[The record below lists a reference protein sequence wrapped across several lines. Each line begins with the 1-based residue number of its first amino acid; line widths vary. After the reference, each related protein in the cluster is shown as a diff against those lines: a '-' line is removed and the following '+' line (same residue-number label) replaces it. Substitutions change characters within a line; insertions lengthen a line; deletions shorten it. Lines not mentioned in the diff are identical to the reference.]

1 MDYNQRCLACY
12 CDQLRTFLLFISLC
26 CWGPWG
32 PLIMTSVWSLWW
44 AVCGLTVWFP
54 HTLAASVSP
63 SLLTSTSDPVTDE
76 RSVNPEHQTEAADPA
91 SNFTASMSPNLPMNT
106 SDPAMDEQSVSP
118 EHQTE
123 AADPAS
129 NYTASMSP
137 NLLVSTSDPDEQS
150 VNPEHQTEA
159 ADPANKYTAPMSP
172 SLLMTTSDPGSDEQT
187 INPFHHTEPAD
198 LPSINTASMSPI
210 LLMPTFDPTDDQQ
223 SINPELQTEPTDLLI
238 SHDTA
243 SVSSILLM
251 TTSEASTTSDTTTT
265 TPKLKD
271 FTDPPRNNN
280 TGLVCISVLP
290 PRRGSYYVEH
300 GTGVSVGSMLVFW
313 CKEGYQLVGH
323 EKITCILHSG
333 VPRWSNYLPVCES
346 IPRPNDQ
353 GLRIALLV
361 SVVSGVVILVMT
373 VCFIV
378 CCCQEHISK
387 KKEKHRTG
395 RSRRRET
402 RSSRSRR
409 SPSWLER
416 EHLDWEAF
424 PPPKLFSLSQR
435 LDRPLPPGSP
445 VYSEVIRSY
454 ENRGYERSQESLL
467 RSPNTSYPTYPA
479 NSQIYP
485 ALVFQRVQTEPN
497 PSSSSTNPVY
507 VQIATPPKNKT
518 HHAAS
523 VTHP

>member
-1 MDYNQRCLACY
+1 
-12 CDQLRTFLLFISLC
+12 
-26 CWGPWG
+26 
-32 PLIMTSVWSLWW
+32 
-44 AVCGLTVWFP
+44 
-54 HTLAASVSP
+54 
-63 SLLTSTSDPVTDE
+63 
-76 RSVNPEHQTEAADPA
+76 
-91 SNFTASMSPNLPMNT
+91 
-106 SDPAMDEQSVSP
+106 
-118 EHQTE
+118 
-123 AADPAS
+123 
-129 NYTASMSP
+129 
-137 NLLVSTSDPDEQS
+137 
-150 VNPEHQTEA
+150 
-159 ADPANKYTAPMSP
+159 
-172 SLLMTTSDPGSDEQT
+172 MTTSDPTTDEKP
-187 INPFHHTEPAD
+187 INPEHPTEPTD
-198 LPSINTASMSPI
+198 PPSNNTVSPN
-210 LLMPTFDPTDDQQ
+210 LLMPTSDLMTDEQP
-223 SINPELQTEPTDLLI
+223 INPEHPTEPTDLFI
-238 SHDTA
+238 NTDTA
-243 SVSSILLM
+243 SVSSILLI
-251 TTSEASTTSDTTTT
+251 TNSDASTEAQST
-265 TPKLKD
+265 TPKHQND
-271 FTDPPRNNN
+271 STDPPSSNN

-323 EKITCILHSG
+323 EKITCILHAG
-333 VPRWSNYLPVCES
+333 VPRWSSYLPVCES

-373 VCFIV
+373 ICFIV
-378 CCCQEHISK
+378 CCCQEHMSK

-416 EHLDWEAF
+416 EHIDWEAF

-445 VYSEVIRSY
+445 VYSEVIRAY

-467 RSPNTSYPTYPA
+467 RSPNSTYPTYQA

-497 PSSSSTNPVY
+497 PSTSSTTPVY
-507 VQIATPPKNKT
+507 VQISTPPKNKT
-518 HHAAS
+518 PHATT

>member
-1 MDYNQRCLACY
+1 
-12 CDQLRTFLLFISLC
+12 
-26 CWGPWG
+26 
-32 PLIMTSVWSLWW
+32 MTSAWSLMWV
-44 AVCGLTVWFP
+44 VCGLMVWFP
-54 HTLAASVSP
+54 HTHAASVSP
-63 SLLTSTSDPVTDE
+63 
-76 RSVNPEHQTEAADPA
+76 N
-91 SNFTASMSPNLPMNT
+91 
-106 SDPAMDEQSVSP
+106 
-118 EHQTE
+118 
-123 AADPAS
+123 
-129 NYTASMSP
+129 
-137 NLLVSTSDPDEQS
+137 
-150 VNPEHQTEA
+150 
-159 ADPANKYTAPMSP
+159 
-172 SLLMTTSDPGSDEQT
+172 LLMTTSDPTTDEQP
-187 INPFHHTEPAD
+187 INPEHPTEPTD
-198 LPSINTASMSPI
+198 PPSNNTASVSLN
-210 LLMPTFDPTDDQQ
+210 LLMPTSDSITVEQP
-223 SINPELQTEPTDLLI
+223 INPGHPTKFTDF
-238 SHDTA
+238 SSNNETAA

-251 TTSEASTTSDTTTT
+251 TTSDATTEAQST
-265 TPKLKD
+265 TPKLQND
-271 FTDPPRNNN
+271 STDPPSSNN
-280 TGLVCISVLP
+280 TGLACISVLP

-323 EKITCILHSG
+323 EKITCILHAG
-333 VPRWSNYLPVCES
+333 VPRWSSYLPVCES

-378 CCCQEHISK
+378 CCCQERMSK

-416 EHLDWEAF
+416 EHIDWEAF

-445 VYSEVIRSY
+445 VYSEVVRAY

-467 RSPNTSYPTYPA
+467 RSPHSTYPTYHA

-497 PSSSSTNPVY
+497 PSTSSNTPVY
-507 VQIATPPKNKT
+507 VQISTPPKNKT
-518 HHAAS
+518 PHAPT

>member
-1 MDYNQRCLACY
+1 M
-12 CDQLRTFLLFISLC
+12 LFRSLSC
-26 CWGPWG
+26 GPWG
-32 PLIMTSVWSLWW
+32 PWIMTSAWSLMWV
-44 AVCGLTVWFP
+44 VCGLAVWFS
-54 HTLAASVSP
+54 HTHAASVSPNLLMITSDPVTDDQPINPEYLTEPTNPPSNNTVSVSP
-63 SLLTSTSDPVTDE
+63 SLLMPTSDSKTDE
-76 RSVNPEHQTEAADPA
+76 QPINPEHP
-91 SNFTASMSPNLPMNT
+91 
-106 SDPAMDEQSVSP
+106 
-118 EHQTE
+118 
-123 AADPAS
+123 
-129 NYTASMSP
+129 
-137 NLLVSTSDPDEQS
+137 
-150 VNPEHQTEA
+150 
-159 ADPANKYTAPMSP
+159 
-172 SLLMTTSDPGSDEQT
+172 
-187 INPFHHTEPAD
+187 
-198 LPSINTASMSPI
+198 
-210 LLMPTFDPTDDQQ
+210 
-223 SINPELQTEPTDLLI
+223 TEPTDLF
-238 SHDTA
+238 SNTDTAA

-251 TTSEASTTSDTTTT
+251 TNSDASNEGQST
-265 TPKLKD
+265 TPKHQSD
-271 FTDPPRNNN
+271 STDPPSSNN
-280 TGLVCISVLP
+280 TGLACISVLP

-323 EKITCILHSG
+323 EKITCILHAG
-333 VPRWSNYLPVCES
+333 VPRWSSSLPVCES

-353 GLRIALLV
+353 GLHIALLV

-378 CCCQEHISK
+378 CCCQDHMSK

-416 EHLDWEAF
+416 EHIDWEAF

-445 VYSEVIRSY
+445 VYSEVIRAY

-467 RSPNTSYPTYPA
+467 RNSNSTYPTYHA

-497 PSSSSTNPVY
+497 PTTASTTPVY
-507 VQIATPPKNKT
+507 VQISTPPKNKT
-518 HHAAS
+518 PHAPA

>member
-1 MDYNQRCLACY
+1 
-12 CDQLRTFLLFISLC
+12 
-26 CWGPWG
+26 
-32 PLIMTSVWSLWW
+32 MTSAWSLMWV
-44 AVCGLTVWFP
+44 VCGLMVWFP
-54 HTLAASVSP
+54 HTHAASVSP
-63 SLLTSTSDPVTDE
+63 
-76 RSVNPEHQTEAADPA
+76 N
-91 SNFTASMSPNLPMNT
+91 
-106 SDPAMDEQSVSP
+106 
-118 EHQTE
+118 
-123 AADPAS
+123 
-129 NYTASMSP
+129 
-137 NLLVSTSDPDEQS
+137 
-150 VNPEHQTEA
+150 
-159 ADPANKYTAPMSP
+159 
-172 SLLMTTSDPGSDEQT
+172 LLMTTSDPTTDEQP
-187 INPFHHTEPAD
+187 INPEHPTEPTD
-198 LPSINTASMSPI
+198 PPSNNTASVSLN
-210 LLMPTFDPTDDQQ
+210 LLMPTSDSITVEQP
-223 SINPELQTEPTDLLI
+223 INPGHPTKFTDF
-238 SHDTA
+238 SSNNETA

-251 TTSEASTTSDTTTT
+251 TTSDATTEAQST
-265 TPKLKD
+265 TPKLQND
-271 FTDPPRNNN
+271 STDPPSSNN
-280 TGLVCISVLP
+280 TGLACISVLP

-323 EKITCILHSG
+323 EKITCILHAG
-333 VPRWSNYLPVCES
+333 VPRWSSYLPVCES

-378 CCCQEHISK
+378 CCCQERMSK

-416 EHLDWEAF
+416 EHIDWEAF

-445 VYSEVIRSY
+445 VYSEVVRAY

-467 RSPNTSYPTYPA
+467 RSPHSTYPTYHA

-497 PSSSSTNPVY
+497 PSTSSNTPVY
-507 VQIATPPKNKT
+507 VQISTPPKNKT
-518 HHAAS
+518 PHAPT